1 MSQITIANLTFGYE
15 GSYDLVF
22 DKVSLCLDTD
32 WRLGLI
38 GRNGRGKTT
47 FLRLLTGEQEYAGSI
62 AADVPF
68 DYFPYDVQ
76 EPQRFTME
84 VLEEISAR
92 EQWEIR
98 RELIRMQMDEE
109 ALWRPFSTLS
119 PGERSKALL
128 AALFLRE
135 GHFLLIDEPTN
146 HLDMEARKTV
156 SDYLKTKRGF
166 ILVSHDRAF
175 LDGCIDHV
183 LAINRKDIEVQKGN
197 YSSWHQNREWQE
209 AFERGEQ
216 ERLRREVKKLTA
228 AARRSADW
236 SDQAEKAKTG
246 GKDVS
251 GLHPDRG
258 FIGHKAAKMMKRAVV
273 IDARRE
279 KAMEEKS
286 RLLQNAEESGELYLH
301 PLQYPQRVLAQLS
314 DVSIRYGDRMVCS
327 DISMT
332 VERGERIALIGRN
345 GAGKSSVLRLLTGH
359 GPQHAGNVRIG
370 NGLIVSYLP
379 QDTSGL
385 SGDLRSLIDAAG
397 IEEARFK
404 AILRKLGFEREQFD
418 KSMEQYSAGQK
429 KKVALA
435 CSLCTRAHLYVW
447 DEPLNYMDVISREQ
461 IEELLKACDATVVF
475 VEHDRVFMETIAT
488 KTVIL

>member
-1 MSQITIANLTFGYE
+1 
-15 GSYDLVF
+15 
-22 DKVSLCLDTD
+22 
-32 WRLGLI
+32 
-38 GRNGRGKTT
+38 
-47 FLRLLTGEQEYAGSI
+47 
-62 AADVPF
+62 
-68 DYFPYDVQ
+68 
-76 EPQRFTME
+76 
-84 VLEEISAR
+84 
-92 EQWEIR
+92 
-98 RELIRMQMDEE
+98 
-109 ALWRPFSTLS
+109 
-119 PGERSKALL
+119 
-128 AALFLRE
+128 
-135 GHFLLIDEPTN
+135 
-146 HLDMEARKTV
+146 
-156 SDYLKTKRGF
+156 
-166 ILVSHDRAF
+166 
-175 LDGCIDHV
+175 
-183 LAINRKDIEVQKGN
+183 
-197 YSSWHQNREWQE
+197 
-209 AFERGEQ
+209 
-216 ERLRREVKKLTA
+216 
-228 AARRSADW
+228 
-236 SDQAEKAKTG
+236 
-246 GKDVS
+246 
-251 GLHPDRG
+251 
-258 FIGHKAAKMMKRAVV
+258 
-273 IDARRE
+273 
-279 KAMEEKS
+279 
-286 RLLQNAEESGELYLH
+286 
-301 PLQYPQRVLAQLS
+301 
-314 DVSIRYGDRMVCS
+314 MVCS